1 MSNPIV
7 DLIIRI
13 KNGYSARREV
23 IDSPHSEF
31 RIEVLKKLESL
42 GYIKKYTITGDVI
55 KTIDVT
61 LSYENGIAAVTNVK
75 LFSKSGRRW
84 YTSAK
89 NLKSVLGGMGVAV
102 LSTPQGIMTNKEA
115 RKKNIG
121 GELLFEIW

>member
-1 MSNPIV
+1 MTNSII

-13 KNGYSARREV
+13 KNGYSARRES
-23 IDSPHSEF
+23 IDAPYSGF
-31 RIEVLKKLESL
+31 REEVLKKLESL
-42 GYIKKYTITGDVI
+42 GYIKNYTVSGDVI
-55 KTIDVT
+55 KIIDVT
-61 LSYENGIAAVTNVK
+61 LAYENGIASVTNVK
-75 LFSKSGRRW
+75 LFSKPGRRW